1 MGNPALLPAKA
12 AHLSL
17 STLLGV
23 MTLAAFPLDS
33 DAQQK
38 KVARAFVPME
48 LQQPASA
55 TPWSRYSGWPAT
67 DWKDYNTLANIA
79 SPAYEPPPKLDGP
92 IAGDPKNG
100 EKLAFDRGRGG
111 SCVACHVMG
120 KTTPAMPG
128 NVGPDLST
136 VGTWGRTEQWLFNY
150 VYDPRGV
157 NPNSVMPPW
166 GAHKL
171 FSVQEIQDI
180 VAFMKTLKEPQVFK
194 DDLENPATRPVPVET
209 RDNLDPFVNDGM
221 AAVERARLVYA
232 RAGASGKSCASCHA
246 APEKSFKTWAAIMP
260 RYEPRLKKV
269 IGVEEFITRHARST
283 TGDNPLMQSADNIDL
298 AIYLRYLANAT
309 PIKVDTKS
317 KDSVAAIKRGNALM
331 TRKIGQLNFACMDCH
346 SPERGANK
354 WVRGQW
360 LGESKGQIAHFP
372 TFRTS
377 RGEIW
382 DLRKRFQWCG
392 VATRTNE
399 LPPDAPE
406 YGDLELALAALFNQ
420 GQKIN
425 APGIR
430 H

>member
-1 MGNPALLPAKA
+1 MGNPALLPAKT

-23 MTLAAFPLDS
+23 MALAAFPLDS

-38 KVARAFVPME
+38 EVARASVPME
-48 LQQPASA
+48 LQQPVSA

-166 GAHKL
+166 GAHKI

-246 APEKSFKTWAAIMP
+246 APEKSFKTWAATMP

-298 AIYLRYLANAT
+298 AIYLRYLANDT

-317 KDSVAAIKRGNALM
+317 KDSAAAIKRGNALM

-406 YGDLELALAALFNQ
+406 YGDLELALTNANI
-420 GQKIN
+420 GQKLN
-425 APGIR
+425 VPGIR